1 MARTVLRNAGGK
13 EKSVHELRTEIRSTY
28 GIQPAKT
35 LDQMLAKRPS
45 ANRGFYK
52 TAGGRFGFSEL
63 RAQPMVEEVKASSTV
78 LAEIEKALESGPLV
92 GG

>member
-13 EKSVHELRTEIRSTY
+13 EKSVDELRTEIRSTY

-35 LDQMLAKRPS
+35 LDQMLAKQAS

-52 TAGGRFGFSEL
+52 TG
-63 RAQPMVEEVKASSTV
+63 
-78 LAEIEKALESGPLV
+78 
-92 GG
+92 